1 MTDSV
6 GTDSSGNSSHGAI
19 YDALHG
25 REWTDLLKVV
35 LIVCFVAML
44 TACAS
49 TPPSGNDAVCDA
61 LRPALP
67 TWARADTPETKR
79 QGANFLDVFE
89 EVCGS

>member
-1 MTDSV
+1 MNDPV
-6 GTDSSGNSSHGAI
+6 GNSPHGGL
-19 YDALHG
+19 YDALHR

-67 TWARADTPETKR
+67 TWARADTSETKR
-79 QGANFLDVFE
+79 QGAVFLDVFKD
-89 EVCGS
+89 VCG

>member
-6 GTDSSGNSSHGAI
+6 GTDSSGNSPHGGI
-19 YDALHG
+19 YDALHR

-44 TACAS
+44 TACTS